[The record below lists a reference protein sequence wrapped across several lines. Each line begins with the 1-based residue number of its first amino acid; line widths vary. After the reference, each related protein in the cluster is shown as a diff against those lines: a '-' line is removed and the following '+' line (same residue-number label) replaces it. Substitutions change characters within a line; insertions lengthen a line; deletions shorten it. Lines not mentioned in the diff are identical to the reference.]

1 MEKEE
6 RIIVLLREISEDER
20 YVGSVFSAPGIYF
33 TIHNGE
39 IREISN
45 DAGNSHR
52 GQWFPELIT
61 GPSSEE
67 NACLE
72 AFMKKLGFD
81 ECFFDDILDE
91 FGEFDE
97 DDTVAYFEDN
107 DEDSLEIY
115 KKIAKKVDGGK
126 TPFDSMEDFVWA
138 LKHYGL
144 DSGALYYEWE
154 GEYINLHENICEAG
168 EGKGYFESFSAE
180 EWISILENMDK
191 YIVSA

>member
-1 MEKEE
+1 
-6 RIIVLLREISEDER
+6 
-20 YVGSVFSAPGIYF
+20 
-33 TIHNGE
+33 
-39 IREISN
+39 
-45 DAGNSHR
+45 
-52 GQWFPELIT
+52 
-61 GPSSEE
+61 
-67 NACLE
+67 
-72 AFMKKLGFD
+72 MKKLGFD